1 MKIVFVLP
9 RPYPYP
15 VGGYK
20 IVYDYA
26 DHLAE
31 NHEVTIY
38 HVVNLPYSRSKKPS
52 ILKYIYFRLSGSI
65 HFGWY
70 TFRNPL
76 RLKLCYDLP
85 RIEAC
90 DCLIATAWSTAYVV
104 QGVNAKKKFYLIQG
118 YEIWGGEDAEK
129 VFNSYHFDG
138 ITNITV
144 STFLKEKVEEYGGHR
159 CIVAYNGID
168 LQKFHV
174 TQPQNERTPKT
185 VLMMYNRQFEKG
197 AQDGITALS
206 LVRAENPDIEVTF
219 FGVEPAPQSIP
230 SWIRYVCNP
239 SPDELVEL
247 YNQHSIF
254 INASHTEG
262 FGLTIAEAMACGC
275 AVATTDSGGC
285 RDFAI
290 HNQTALL
297 SPVQDPEQLAENI
310 MILLKS
316 RTYREKLAKVAWKK
330 IQNFSIENARRY
342 FADCIL
348 RGDYGREQSGEKEN
362 R

>member
-26 DHLAE
+26 DYLAE

-38 HVVNLPYSRSKKPS
+38 HVVNQPYSRSKKPS

-144 STFLKEKVEEYGGHR
+144 STFLKEKVAEVGGNP
-159 CIVAYNGID
+159 CLVAYNGID

-174 TQPQNERTPKT
+174 TRPQNERTPKT
-185 VLMMYNRQFEKG
+185 ILMMYNRQFEKG
-197 AQDGITALS
+197 AQDGIIALS

-219 FGVEPAPQSIP
+219 FGGEPAPQSIT
-230 SWIRYVCNP
+230 S
-239 SPDELVEL
+239 
-247 YNQHSIF
+247 
-254 INASHTEG
+254 
-262 FGLTIAEAMACGC
+262 
-275 AVATTDSGGC
+275 
-285 RDFAI
+285 
-290 HNQTALL
+290 
-297 SPVQDPEQLAENI
+297 
-310 MILLKS
+310 
-316 RTYREKLAKVAWKK
+316 
-330 IQNFSIENARRY
+330 
-342 FADCIL
+342 
-348 RGDYGREQSGEKEN
+348 
-362 R
+362 

>member
-1 MKIVFVLP
+1 M
-9 RPYPYP
+9 
-15 VGGYK
+15 
-20 IVYDYA
+20 
-26 DHLAE
+26 
-31 NHEVTIY
+31 
-38 HVVNLPYSRSKKPS
+38 
-52 ILKYIYFRLSGSI
+52 
-65 HFGWY
+65 
-70 TFRNPL
+70 
-76 RLKLCYDLP
+76 
-85 RIEAC
+85 
-90 DCLIATAWSTAYVV
+90 
-104 QGVNAKKKFYLIQG
+104 
-118 YEIWGGEDAEK
+118 
-129 VFNSYHFDG
+129 
-138 ITNITV
+138 
-144 STFLKEKVEEYGGHR
+144 
-159 CIVAYNGID
+159 
-168 LQKFHV
+168 
-174 TQPQNERTPKT
+174 
-185 VLMMYNRQFEKG
+185 
-197 AQDGITALS
+197 
-206 LVRAENPDIEVTF
+206 
-219 FGVEPAPQSIP
+219 
-230 SWIRYVCNP
+230 CNP

-316 RTYREKLAKVAWKK
+316 RAYREKLAKVAWKK
-330 IQNFSIENARRY
+330 IQNFSIENARRC